1 MLLKEVVSP
10 ADSRLFL
17 DMVDVIYK
25 NDSAYIRPLDK
36 DISGTFDIK
45 TNKLLKLGKAKRWI
59 VLGET
64 GCIGRIAAFHH
75 PSASE
80 SMGLKV
86 GGVGFFEC
94 INQQE
99 VANLLLETAKLW
111 LQSEGFEAMDGPIN
125 FGERDN
131 FWGVLVDG
139 FHPPLYKANYNPPYY
154 ASLFKNFGFDVFFEQ
169 YTYAREV
176 NNDLNPA
183 VIRKAERILATEGI
197 YVKHVEKGN
206 LASYAVPFAQVYNE
220 AWVQH
225 EAVGKMTKERAAAI
239 MKAIKPIAD
248 EQLIWFAFHRDR
260 PIGFFVMLP
269 DINELVKHFN
279 GKFGIFQKLKFLWML
294 KTGKI
299 KKMLGVIF
307 GVVPDY
313 QRKGVEAAMVVGF
326 SKLAADSSF
335 KYRFMEMNWIGD
347 FNPKMMRVAEQ
358 VGGNVYKTHQTLRFI
373 FDLSVPFERMKIHH

>member
-1 MLLKEVVSP
+1 MLIKEVVSP
-10 ADSRLFL
+10 ADNQLFL
-17 DMVDVIYK
+17 DMVEVIYK
-25 NDSAYIRPLDK
+25 NDSSYIRPLNK
-36 DISGTFDIK
+36 DIIGTFDVK
-45 TNKLLKLGKAKRWI
+45 SNKLLKLGKAKRWI
-59 VLGET
+59 VLGEK

-75 PSASE
+75 PSTSE

-94 INQQE
+94 VNDQE
-99 VANLLLETAKLW
+99 VANLLFDHAKNW
-111 LQSEGFEAMDGPIN
+111 LKSEGFEAMDGPIN

-154 ASLFKNFGFDVFFEQ
+154 STLFKNYGFDVFFEQ

-176 NNDLNPA
+176 NNDLNTA
-183 VIRKAERILATEGI
+183 VFRKAERILETEGF

-206 LASYAVPFAQVYNE
+206 LTSYAAPFAQVYNE

-225 EAVGKMTKERAAAI
+225 EAVGKMTEERAAAI

-248 EQLIWFAFHRDR
+248 EKLIWFAYHNDR

-269 DINELVKHFN
+269 DINELVKHLN
-279 GKFGIFQKLKFLWML
+279 GKFGLIQKLKFLWML

-313 QRKGVEAAMVVGF
+313 QRKGVEAAMVVEF
-326 SKLAADSSF
+326 SQLAADPSF
-335 KYRFMEMNWIGD
+335 QYRFMEMNWIGD

-358 VGGNVYKTHQTLRFI
+358 VGGKVYKTHQTLRFI
-373 FDLSVPFERMKIHH
+373 FDLSIPFERMKIHH